1 MSVRSHVTPYWNV
14 GRGRRSKFTGKDVMF
29 MVLVVLKN
37 GGAWEMLSNI
47 FHVKTATFIKTITNF
62 VRVVAPRLYDEWVK
76 EKAREESMRM
86 LVTSGRTSGRT
97 FVHHPA
103 DQLPHRILPLR
114 ATNGEEYNQRQNRL
128 IAIGREKQKKWRLA
142 QERERERRRL
152 RQRMSLDDR
161 ADGDSSCEEDILT
174 QL

>member
-1 MSVRSHVTPYWNV
+1 MAYLRRQVP
-14 GRGRRSKFTGKDVMF
+14 RGGGLLRRHISD
-29 MVLVVLKN
+29 LC
-37 GGAWEMLSNI
+37 S
-47 FHVKTATFIKTITNF
+47 
-62 VRVVAPRLYDEWVK
+62 
-76 EKAREESMRM
+76 
-86 LVTSGRTSGRT
+86 
-97 FVHHPA
+97 A